1 MLNMLNSFH
10 LTPMVDDSELL
21 GCDLGPL
28 EPIPLSRED
37 ATFTGVSSQLFDA
50 INQVLEMTDLEDL
63 EDLEDLPEQL
73 EPLPLLPCQTNTN
86 SYAFQPPDAIVP
98 EVGRETAIKPDFFS
112 SLVGNL
118 QTTSKQETSVHEEL
132 TGKDEGS
139 AAPTLITAD
148 QSDRWNERFQ
158 ELCQFRREYEYC
170 CVPSHWPKNRP
181 LALWVKRQRYQ
192 YRIKNAGQRSTMT
205 EDREKLLEQLGFVWD
220 SRSAFWEERL
230 NELHAY
236 RDMHGHCNVPTK
248 YPENPKLTV
257 WAKCQRRQFKLFCTE
272 GSKRS
277 NMTLERISK
286 LARVGFVFNPR
297 KAKRQ
302 IPKAA

>member
-1 MLNMLNSFH
+1 
-10 LTPMVDDSELL
+10 MVDDSELL
-21 GCDLGPL
+21 GCDLRPL

-63 EDLEDLPEQL
+63 EDLPEQL
-73 EPLPLLPCQTNTN
+73 EPLPLSPCQTSTN
-86 SYAFQPPDAIVP
+86 SFAFHPPDDAIVP

-112 SLVGNL
+112 SFHGNL
-118 QTTSKQETSVHEEL
+118 QTTNKQETSVQEVL

-139 AAPTLITAD
+139 AAPAFITAR
-148 QSDRWNERFQ
+148 QSGQWNERFQ
-158 ELCQFRREYEYC
+158 DLCQFRQEYGYC
-170 CVPSHWPKNRP
+170 CVPSHWPKNPP
-181 LALWVKRQRYQ
+181 LAQWVKRQRYQ
-192 YRIKNAGQRSTMT
+192 YKIKNEGQHSTMT

-220 SRSAFWEERL
+220 SHSALWEERL

-236 RDMHGHCNVPTK
+236 RDIHGHCNVPSK
-248 YPENPKLTV
+248 YPENPQLTV